1 MKIVFV
7 PQLFYLSIIF
17 SIILSIF
24 LYFEK
29 DKIKLVD
36 DINRDT
42 NNTYI
47 KMIIYLFIILY
58 IIFIFSFRIWIFN
71 MYFSPRFLLS
81 FFFLF
86 LLLLYYIYTKI

>member
-71 MYFSPRFLLS
+71 MYFSPRFFLL